1 MSLIPNPFR
10 ALVIGSSGTIGSAF
24 VELLE
29 QHPACIEV
37 IGIHRN
43 SANPI
48 DYQDLST
55 IEAAA
60 KAFSDKPPFQL
71 IINTIGILHCA
82 DWMPEKKLDDL
93 NAEQLQMLMQINV
106 IGPGLTIKYFSK
118 LLDSNNSVMASLSA
132 KVGSIED
139 NRLGG
144 WYSYRASKA
153 ALNMLIKTASI
164 EFSRTKPNTALV
176 ALHPGTVN
184 SRLSKPFKGEQ
195 IGRPPLEAAQDML
208 NVLFTLGKEDS
219 GSFITYSGERLPW

>member
-1 MSLIPNPFR
+1 MPLIPNSFR

-24 VELLE
+24 MELLE
-29 QHPACIEV
+29 QHPACTKV

-48 DYQDLST
+48 DYQDLNT
-55 IEAAA
+55 IEEAATA
-60 KAFSDKPPFQL
+60 LSGEAPFQL
-71 IINTIGILHCA
+71 IINTIGILHSA

-93 NAEQLQMLMQINV
+93 NAEQLQLLMQMNA

-118 LLDSNNSVMASLSA
+118 LLDPANSVMATLSA

-195 IGRPPLEAAQDML
+195 IGRPPLDAANDML
-208 NVLFTLGKEDS
+208 TVLLSLSKEDS

>member
-1 MSLIPNPFR
+1 MPLIPNSFR

-24 VELLE
+24 MELLE
-29 QHPACIEV
+29 KHPACTKV
-37 IGIHRN
+37 IGMHRN

-48 DYQDLST
+48 DYQDLNT
-55 IEAAA
+55 IEEAA
-60 KAFSDKPPFQL
+60 KALSGEAPFQL
-71 IINTIGILHCA
+71 IINTIGVLHSA

-93 NAEQLQMLMQINV
+93 NAEQLQLLMQMNA
-106 IGPGLTIKYFSK
+106 IGPGLTIKHFSK
-118 LLDSNNSVMASLSA
+118 LLDPANSVMATLSA

-195 IGRPPLEAAQDML
+195 IGRPPLDAANDML
-208 NVLFTLGKEDS
+208 NVLFSLSKEDS

>member
-1 MSLIPNPFR
+1 MSLIPNSFR

-24 VELLE
+24 MELLE
-29 QHPACIEV
+29 QHPACMKV
-37 IGIHRN
+37 IGIHR
-43 SANPI
+43 SSPNPI
-48 DYQDLST
+48 DYQDLNT
-55 IEAAA
+55 VEDAA
-60 KAFSDKPPFQL
+60 KALSGEAPFQL
-71 IINTIGILHCA
+71 IINTIGVLHSA

-93 NAEQLQMLMQINV
+93 NAEQLQLLIQMNA

-118 LLDSNNSVMASLSA
+118 LLDPANSVMATLSA

-195 IGRPPLEAAQDML
+195 IGRPPLDAANDML
-208 NVLFTLGKEDS
+208 NVLFSLSKEDS